1 MPDNGCSAEIKGQTA
16 GNLSLSHWS
25 DCHFPCLGKYKRV
38 IGWGRGISP
47 TVKPPLNYWRQACKV
62 SVKIITTLF
71 NYVLSSYVRQL
82 RSEVEKQNS
91 ALIYDSHFFLAR
103 AGENGARELPE
114 IRSGGGKKGEKN
126 GGRRRRRFRNPF
138 APPGRDAAWHKS
150 TLHIGYVVFVDRIYA

>member
-38 IGWGRGISP
+38 IGWGRGISL

-82 RSEVEKQNS
+82 RPEVEKQNS

-103 AGENGARELPE
+103 AGERMERGNFRKYGREE
-114 IRSGGGKKGEKN
+114 ERKGRRMAGGGGAVSAI
-126 GGRRRRRFRNPF
+126 P
-138 APPGRDAAWHKS
+138 
-150 TLHIGYVVFVDRIYA
+150 LHLLAGMLHGIKVHSISDM

>member
-25 DCHFPCLGKYKRV
+25 DCYFPCLGKYKRV

-103 AGENGARELPE
+103 ARENGARELPE
-114 IRSGGGKKGEKN
+114 IRSGGGK
-126 GGRRRRRFRNPF
+126 GRRMAGGGGAVSAIP
-138 APPGRDAAWHKS
+138 
-150 TLHIGYVVFVDRIYA
+150 LHLLAGMLHGIKVHCMSDMWCLLAVS